1 MVLENLVIPFQI
13 NNKIKGTIVRLS
25 SVASQIINNEYP
37 RNINSIFADAISI
50 TASIG
55 SRMKNDGVFSF
66 QAHSE
71 GVIKTIFVDLN
82 NNSSVRGYISV
93 NNFENIEH
101 LPFEKLISNGTLAL
115 NIKEGKTTI
124 IMGKNG
130 SGKSTLLRLLN
141 QIIKP
146 SSGFFESNLPK
157 PVPMLF
163 QKPLI
168 LQNSVIYNY
177 QILKQIKKHQINNTW
192 FEKFDLLNLSNQKMN
207 SLSEGE
213 KQKIFISR
221 IMSFDQSQLFLD
233 EPNQSLDLQSEK
245 LLIDLLI
252 KEKKEKTI
260 IMTLHDF
267 EIAKKIGD
275 YFIYLENGKIL
286 LQDNYEDFFIK
297 FPF

>member
-1 MVLENLVIPFQI
+1 MINLKNIQYQISSKTILENI
-13 NNKIKGTIVRLS
+13 N
-25 SVASQIINNEYP
+25 
-37 RNINSIFADAISI
+37 
-50 TASIG
+50 
-55 SRMKNDGVFSF
+55 
-66 QAHSE
+66 
-71 GVIKTIFVDLN
+71 
-82 NNSSVRGYISV
+82 
-93 NNFENIEH
+93 
-101 LPFEKLISNGTLAL
+101 L
-115 NIKEGKTTI
+115 NIQEGKTTV

-130 SGKSTLLRLLN
+130 SGKSTLLKLIN

-146 SSGFFESNLPK
+146 SSGFFESTLSK

-168 LQNSVIYNY
+168 LQNSVNYNY
-177 QILKQIKKHQINNTW
+177 QILQKIKKHQINHFW
-192 FEKFDLLNLSNQKMN
+192 FKKFDLSNLSNQKMN

-252 KEKKEKTI
+252 NEKKNKTI
-260 IMTLHDF
+260 VMTLHDF

-275 YFIYLENGKIL
+275 YFIFLENGQIL
-286 LQDNYEDFFIK
+286 FQDSYENFFK
-297 FPF
+297 RFRY

>member
-1 MVLENLVIPFQI
+1 
-13 NNKIKGTIVRLS
+13 
-25 SVASQIINNEYP
+25 
-37 RNINSIFADAISI
+37 
-50 TASIG
+50 
-55 SRMKNDGVFSF
+55 
-66 QAHSE
+66 
-71 GVIKTIFVDLN
+71 
-82 NNSSVRGYISV
+82 
-93 NNFENIEH
+93 
-101 LPFEKLISNGTLAL
+101 
-115 NIKEGKTTI
+115 
-124 IMGKNG
+124 
-130 SGKSTLLRLLN
+130 
-141 QIIKP
+141 
-146 SSGFFESNLPK
+146 
-157 PVPMLF
+157 MLF

-177 QILKQIKKHQINNTW
+177 QILKQIKKYQINNTW

>member
-1 MVLENLVIPFQI
+1 
-13 NNKIKGTIVRLS
+13 
-25 SVASQIINNEYP
+25 
-37 RNINSIFADAISI
+37 
-50 TASIG
+50 
-55 SRMKNDGVFSF
+55 
-66 QAHSE
+66 
-71 GVIKTIFVDLN
+71 
-82 NNSSVRGYISV
+82 
-93 NNFENIEH
+93 
-101 LPFEKLISNGTLAL
+101 
-115 NIKEGKTTI
+115 
-124 IMGKNG
+124 
-130 SGKSTLLRLLN
+130 
-141 QIIKP
+141 
-146 SSGFFESNLPK
+146 
-157 PVPMLF
+157 MLF

-192 FEKFDLLNLSNQKMN
+192 FEKFDLLNLSNQKMD

>member
-1 MVLENLVIPFQI
+1 
-13 NNKIKGTIVRLS
+13 
-25 SVASQIINNEYP
+25 
-37 RNINSIFADAISI
+37 
-50 TASIG
+50 
-55 SRMKNDGVFSF
+55 
-66 QAHSE
+66 
-71 GVIKTIFVDLN
+71 
-82 NNSSVRGYISV
+82 
-93 NNFENIEH
+93 
-101 LPFEKLISNGTLAL
+101 
-115 NIKEGKTTI
+115 
-124 IMGKNG
+124 
-130 SGKSTLLRLLN
+130 
-141 QIIKP
+141 
-146 SSGFFESNLPK
+146 
-157 PVPMLF
+157 MLF

-245 LLIDLLI
+245 LLIDLLM

-297 FPF
+297 LPF

>member
-1 MVLENLVIPFQI
+1 MINLKNIQYQISPKTILENI
-13 NNKIKGTIVRLS
+13 N
-25 SVASQIINNEYP
+25 
-37 RNINSIFADAISI
+37 
-50 TASIG
+50 
-55 SRMKNDGVFSF
+55 
-66 QAHSE
+66 
-71 GVIKTIFVDLN
+71 
-82 NNSSVRGYISV
+82 
-93 NNFENIEH
+93 
-101 LPFEKLISNGTLAL
+101 L
-115 NIKEGKTTI
+115 NIQEGKTTV

-130 SGKSTLLRLLN
+130 SGKSTLLKLIN

-146 SSGFFESNLPK
+146 SSGFFESTLSK

-168 LQNSVIYNY
+168 LQNSVNYNY
-177 QILKQIKKHQINNTW
+177 QILQKIKKHQINHFW
-192 FEKFDLLNLSNQKMN
+192 FKKFDLSNLSNQKMN

-252 KEKKEKTI
+252 NEKKKKTI
-260 IMTLHDF
+260 VMTLHDF

-286 LQDNYEDFFIK
+286 LQDDHKDFFIK

>member
-1 MVLENLVIPFQI
+1 MINLKNIQYQISPKTILENI
-13 NNKIKGTIVRLS
+13 N
-25 SVASQIINNEYP
+25 
-37 RNINSIFADAISI
+37 
-50 TASIG
+50 
-55 SRMKNDGVFSF
+55 
-66 QAHSE
+66 
-71 GVIKTIFVDLN
+71 
-82 NNSSVRGYISV
+82 
-93 NNFENIEH
+93 
-101 LPFEKLISNGTLAL
+101 L
-115 NIKEGKTTI
+115 NIQEGKTTV

-130 SGKSTLLRLLN
+130 SGKSTLLKLIN

-146 SSGFFESNLPK
+146 SSGFFESTLSK

-168 LQNSVIYNY
+168 LQNSVNYNY
-177 QILKQIKKHQINNTW
+177 QILQKIKKHQINHFW
-192 FEKFDLLNLSNQKMN
+192 FEKFDLLSLSNQKMN

-252 KEKKEKTI
+252 NEKKKKTI
-260 IMTLHDF
+260 VMTLHDF

-275 YFIYLENGKIL
+275 YFIFLENGQIL
-286 LQDNYEDFFIK
+286 FQDSYENFFK
-297 FPF
+297 RFRY

>member
-1 MVLENLVIPFQI
+1 
-13 NNKIKGTIVRLS
+13 
-25 SVASQIINNEYP
+25 
-37 RNINSIFADAISI
+37 
-50 TASIG
+50 
-55 SRMKNDGVFSF
+55 
-66 QAHSE
+66 
-71 GVIKTIFVDLN
+71 
-82 NNSSVRGYISV
+82 
-93 NNFENIEH
+93 
-101 LPFEKLISNGTLAL
+101 
-115 NIKEGKTTI
+115 
-124 IMGKNG
+124 
-130 SGKSTLLRLLN
+130 
-141 QIIKP
+141 
-146 SSGFFESNLPK
+146 
-157 PVPMLF
+157 MLF

-286 LQDNYEDFFIK
+286 LQDDYEDFFKK

>member
-1 MVLENLVIPFQI
+1 MMINLKNIQYQI
-13 NNKIKGTIVRLS
+13 
-25 SVASQIINNEYP
+25 SQKPILQ
-37 RNINSIFADAISI
+37 NIN
-50 TASIG
+50 
-55 SRMKNDGVFSF
+55 
-66 QAHSE
+66 
-71 GVIKTIFVDLN
+71 
-82 NNSSVRGYISV
+82 
-93 NNFENIEH
+93 
-101 LPFEKLISNGTLAL
+101 L
-115 NIKEGKTTI
+115 NIQEGKTTI

-146 SSGFFESNLPK
+146 SSGFFESILPK

-177 QILKQIKKHQINNTW
+177 QILKQIKKHQINNKW
-192 FEKFDLLNLSNQKMN
+192 FEKFDLLNLSNQKIN

-245 LLIDLLI
+245 LLIDLLM

>member
-1 MVLENLVIPFQI
+1 MINLKNIYYQI
-13 NNKIKGTIVRLS
+13 LQKPIL
-25 SVASQIINNEYP
+25 Q
-37 RNINSIFADAISI
+37 NIN
-50 TASIG
+50 
-55 SRMKNDGVFSF
+55 
-66 QAHSE
+66 
-71 GVIKTIFVDLN
+71 
-82 NNSSVRGYISV
+82 
-93 NNFENIEH
+93 
-101 LPFEKLISNGTLAL
+101 L
-115 NIKEGKTTI
+115 NIQEGKTTI

-146 SSGFFESNLPK
+146 SSGFFESSLLK

-245 LLIDLLI
+245 LLIDLLM

-286 LQDNYEDFFIK
+286 LQDDYEDFFIK